1 MPPFLRKL
9 EGALANPVLNFLGLR
24 RNSIVILKNN
34 QFRSRLL
41 FSSDFPLDNAI
52 RNRITLLIGLQLFGE
67 VLERLNRP
75 VSKTGVGVT
84 PPWVRIPPSP
94 LLSLTYGTAGTGHSS
109 SPTLS
114 DFPLKE
120 ASMIEATKH
129 WPSLLTVAVFSILV
143 ALAGETQ
150 TTNPEDKPVTPNGA
164 SGPGRAVLYAAV
176 GAELTQYDVDV
187 AGASLV
193 KRGSVTL

>member
-94 LLSLTYGTAGTGHSS
+94 LPMTPGEG
-109 SPTLS
+109 
-114 DFPLKE
+114 
-120 ASMIEATKH
+120 
-129 WPSLLTVAVFSILV
+129 LLRCENAI
-143 ALAGETQ
+143 GI
-150 TTNPEDKPVTPNGA
+150 
-164 SGPGRAVLYAAV
+164 
-176 GAELTQYDVDV
+176 DVQ
-187 AGASLV
+187 
-193 KRGSVTL
+193 

>member
-1 MPPFLRKL
+1 MLPFLRKL
-9 EGALANPVLNFLGLR
+9 EGALAKPVLNFLGLR

-94 LLSLTYGTAGTGHSS
+94 L
-109 SPTLS
+109 SPSVVLVGYR
-114 DFPLKE
+114 PLPDRVPRRVHRN
-120 ASMIEATKH
+120 I
-129 WPSLLTVAVFSILV
+129 
-143 ALAGETQ
+143 
-150 TTNPEDKPVTPNGA
+150 
-164 SGPGRAVLYAAV
+164 
-176 GAELTQYDVDV
+176 
-187 AGASLV
+187 
-193 KRGSVTL
+193 